1 LRTGSRF
8 RGARGLYRR
17 LNEGDFSVIDEVIS
31 DDFVEHEAVPG
42 IEPTKAGVRQLFEM
56 FHSPFDGASFEV
68 DTMISEG
75 DKVVAMCRM
84 TGVHQADFMGV
95 AASGQTINVGT
106 AEQFRFEDGKVVEH

>member
-1 LRTGSRF
+1 MSAPLSGALHRSGGRGSS
-8 RGARGLYRR
+8 A
-17 LNEGDFSVIDEVIS
+17 I
-31 DDFVEHEAVPG
+31 
-42 IEPTKAGVRQLFEM
+42 AGMGVSL
-56 FHSPFDGASFEV
+56 EV

>member
-1 LRTGSRF
+1 MLDWQCLLHYP
-8 RGARGLYRR
+8 ARCIGQ
-17 LNEGDFSVIDEVIS
+17 VDEDLPPI
-31 DDFVEHEAVPG
+31 
-42 IEPTKAGVRQLFEM
+42 AGMGVSL
-56 FHSPFDGASFEV
+56 EV